1 MDECPEPAE
10 LLDPPVDILVNE
22 PAQGRAIVA
31 QPEQRSIE
39 FCNPAV
45 ATDIGRFEPVPETGA
60 NRRDGNQQ
68 IDHQIDKDT
77 KRQLLQMISE
87 ANH

>member
-22 PAQGRAIVA
+22 PAQGPAIVA
-31 QPEQRSIE
+31 QPKQRSVK
-39 FCNPAV
+39 FRDPAI
-45 ATDIGRFEPVPETGA
+45 ATDVCRFKPVPEAGA
-60 NRRDGNQQ
+60 NRHDGNQQ
-68 IDHQIDKDT
+68 IDHQIDKNT
-77 KRQLLQMISE
+77 KRQLLQIISE